1 MTKGNQPKD
10 PPQQDPGEELTI
22 ESFDSMAPAEQ
33 QKNASPARPRRSSRK
48 GSGGEGEPKGN
59 RPESCKMDRAKTGFE
74 VPIGDSGPVLQ
85 SAWRFGA

>member
-1 MTKGNQPKD
+1 MTKGSQPKD
-10 PPQQDPGEELTI
+10 PPQQGPGDELTI

-33 QKNASPARPRRSSRK
+33 PQSASPAKPSRNRRKCSA
-48 GSGGEGEPKGN
+48 GEGEPKGN
-59 RPESCKMDRAKTGFE
+59 RTESCMMDRAKTGFE